1 MATKKEELELI
12 EEINKKL
19 ETQKLTTKEVL
30 ELDKQR
36 QELLK
41 KWEQDSSTQLQNS
54 EENLKIMKEYT
65 KLTGDQAGLQDLLLD
80 VAQKQSQVE
89 LEKLETLR
97 NEAKELGKMTP
108 EIAQQVA
115 DQEKI
120 LETAIKQEETLEK
133 QNAAMDGVRQG
144 SQALAMGLFKSREAS
159 GTFAGQLFLAA
170 GHAGGVGE
178 VINSIGK
185 GLASALKPANLM
197 AGLFHRVQMSTKEA
211 FGSMDNF
218 RAELAKSGASL
229 EQYGDLMTNTTNQT
243 IAAGVGMKDAQQSIL
258 ALHAGMSSFNTMS
271 EANQQTLTNTT
282 ATMSKLGVDAQT
294 SAGNLETLTKSLG
307 MNAKQADIAT
317 KEIAATAQ
325 ALGVSQQKMA
335 SDFAS
340 AGPQLA
346 AHGEKAVQVFRKMAA
361 QSKATGVAMGSLLS
375 IAGQFDTFEG
385 AAEAAGKLN
394 AVLGTQLN
402 SIDLLTAS
410 EDERIRMLQ
419 DSVAAT
425 GKSFDSMNKFEKQAL
440 AAAAGISDVN
450 EAAKIFG
457 TTSQQMDKAATSAEK
472 MALANKELQE
482 RAASASTAQEKINVL
497 MERFAVAVT
506 PAINFVH
513 MMLDGIMALDQALG
527 GAFIPTMFILIGV
540 MFALS
545 KIQQA
550 AIFWSK
556 VQVGWNMIV
565 TRSIKA
571 KTDAEKDAMTQGQQ
585 SNTVGGGFLKT
596 LKEFGEV
603 LSKNAKGFLAFGA
616 AMLMVGAGIG
626 LAALGMA
633 EFVKAFAG
641 LGVEQL
647 IAVTLGLLMLLGAMV
662 AIAALMVSG
671 IGPAA
676 VIGLLAFGAAFLLIG
691 AGVALAGIGMAKFVT
706 SIVGLSA
713 VSVGIA
719 NSAIAVGTLTY
730 AILTLASALALIST
744 EDLQAVAAM
753 AQGFGSITVESAV
766 AFGKAMT
773 ETKQTVVAMAQEPE
787 AARSLTTVAQA
798 FSPTGTPATQAAP
811 ATATAV
817 AGGGDNGNRTIVLK
831 IDKKVFGQAVINI
844 FEKEQNLNKL
854 G

>member
-12 EEINKKL
+12 EQINKKL

-115 DQEKI
+115 DQER
-120 LETAIKQEETLEK
+120 LAEAAIKHEETLQK
-133 QNAAMDGVRQG
+133 Q
-144 SQALAMGLFKSREAS
+144 SQAYDGIGDKVSSTAMGLLGSIDAS
-159 GTFAGQLFLAA
+159 QTFAGQLLLASQ
-170 GHAGGVGE
+170 HSGGLSG
-178 VINSIGK
+178 VIGNIGK
-185 GLASALKPANLM
+185 GLSNALKPANVM
-197 AGLFHRVQMSTKEA
+197 AGLFAKVQEA
-211 FGSMDNF
+211 SMAAFVSMDNF

-472 MALANKELQE
+472 MALANKELQK
-482 RAASASTAQEKINVL
+482 RAASASTAQEKITVL
-497 MERFAVAVT
+497 MEQFALAVT

-513 MMLDGIMALDQALG
+513 MMLDGIMALDQRLG
-527 GAFIPTMFILIGV
+527 NKFIPIMLGVIGV
-540 MFALS
+540 MFALT
-545 KIQQA
+545 KITQA
-550 AIFWSK
+550 AMALSK
-556 VQVGWNMIV
+556 FRLFFLGAETAAV
-565 TRSIKA
+565 KA
-571 KTDAEKDAMTQGQQ
+571 KTVAEKAAMTQGQK
-585 SNTVGGGFLKT
+585 SNAVGGGFLKT
-596 LKEFGEV
+596 LKEFGKV
-603 LSKNAKGFLAFGA
+603 LSKKRKRLLSVWCRHVDGWCGYWSSGFRNGR
-616 AMLMVGAGIG
+616 VCEGIRR
-626 LAALGMA
+626 
-633 EFVKAFAG
+633 
-641 LGVEQL
+641 
-647 IAVTLGLLMLLGAMV
+647 
-662 AIAALMVSG
+662 
-671 IGPAA
+671 IGR
-676 VIGLLAFGAAFLLIG
+676 
-691 AGVALAGIGMAKFVT
+691 
-706 SIVGLSA
+706 
-713 VSVGIA
+713 
-719 NSAIAVGTLTY
+719 GTTD
-730 AILTLASALALIST
+730 SSN
-744 EDLQAVAAM
+744 
-753 AQGFGSITVESAV
+753 
-766 AFGKAMT
+766 
-773 ETKQTVVAMAQEPE
+773 
-787 AARSLTTVAQA
+787 ARSLDVVGCHGRHRCFDGVRYRSSSSDWS
-798 FSPTGTPATQAAP
+798 FSFRRSLFVDRCWCCPSRNW
-811 ATATAV
+811 
-817 AGGGDNGNRTIVLK
+817 NG
-831 IDKKVFGQAVINI
+831 
-844 FEKEQNLNKL
+844 
-854 G
+854 